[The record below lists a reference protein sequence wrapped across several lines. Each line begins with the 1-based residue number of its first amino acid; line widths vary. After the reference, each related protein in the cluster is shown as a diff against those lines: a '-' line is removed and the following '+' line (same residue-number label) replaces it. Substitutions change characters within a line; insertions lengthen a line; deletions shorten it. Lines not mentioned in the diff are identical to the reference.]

1 MGELVEHLAV
11 NLISI
16 LKWEIFHF
24 YWQVIH
30 VQDEL
35 RKHIT
40 KNGGEHNS
48 VGLKAFIYHTY
59 GNQQFWQCT
68 ED

>member
-1 MGELVEHLAV
+1 MGKLVEHFAV

-35 RKHIT
+35 RKKHIA
-40 KNGGEHNS
+40 KNS